1 MQNEIFA
8 TFQLT
13 LKSCKFIALD
23 DSRTR
28 ARMLA
33 KRVLYPPGFGGLI
46 ASSVKKLDR
55 KTHNKQFAA
64 SAAV

>member
-1 MQNEIFA
+1 M
-8 TFQLT
+8 
-13 LKSCKFIALD
+13 
-23 DSRTR
+23 R

-33 KRVLYPPGFGGLI
+33 KWALSPPGFGGLI
-46 ASSVKKLDR
+46 VSDGLKIDQ